1 MDCQKNYLGH
11 FGRSTSFVTVFKII
25 LKLVEFFTSCG
36 QSGKIVQTLRMV
48 HKLCNF
54 LKNYSEAFRIFNK
67 LWAVSKKYLRHSG
80 GSTSCGTS
88 NRIILKLVEF
98 FTSYGESEKMFRT
111 LRKVQKPC
119 NSIQKYSE
127 AYKIFYKLWGV

>member
-1 MDCQKNYLGH
+1 MSKKYLEH
-11 FGRSTSFVTVFKII
+11 SERSTSFVTVFKII

-54 LKNYSEAFRIFNK
+54 IQNYSEAFRIFNK

-88 NRIILKLVEF
+88 YRIILKLVEF
-98 FTSYGESEKMFRT
+98 CTSCGQTK
-111 LRKVQKPC
+111 
-119 NSIQKYSE
+119 KYLDTQE
-127 AYKIFYKLWGV
+127 GPQAL